1 VIRLDVRRGAQAPR
15 AITVEFVGVT
25 GGGKTTLARAIA
37 ADGLDGR
44 PARMWTDL
52 VIDRRGLRR
61 IEDPHVI
68 NLLADAIA
76 LPTLPRLSRHDR
88 EFLRF
93 AVDRLRRHAP
103 SVPSRLNY
111 IRNVIRKVGIHHRA
125 LRAEP
130 GTTFLFDEGTILS
143 AYQLF
148 VYSRHPFTRAEL
160 DRFAELVPM
169 PDRVVH
175 VKAPIDVVV
184 ERAASRSDPR
194 RELRRGGPGE
204 VRGAIR
210 RAAELFDALVEL
222 EPIRSRT
229 LTVELADGSPE
240 TLRAVARDVGGW
252 IDASTSPSRS
262 TRSSPPSGRPTPR
275 AWRS

>member
-1 VIRLDVRRGAQAPR
+1 VIRLDVRRAAPAAR
-15 AITVEFVGVT
+15 ATTVEFVGVT

-37 ADGLDGR
+37 AEGLDGR
-44 PARMWTDL
+44 PVRMWTDL
-52 VIDRRGLRR
+52 VTDRPGLRP
-61 IEDPHVI
+61 IDDPHVI

-93 AVDRLRRHAP
+93 AVHRLRRHAP
-103 SVPSRLNY
+103 SLPSRLNY

-148 VYSRHPFTRAEL
+148 VYSRHPFTPAEL
-160 DRFAELVPM
+160 DRFAQLVPM
-169 PDRVVH
+169 PDRLVH
-175 VKAPIDVVV
+175 VKAPLDVVV

-194 RELRRGGPGE
+194 RELRRGDPGE
-204 VRGAIR
+204 VRGAIH

-229 LTVELADGSPE
+229 LTVELADGSAE
-240 TLRAVARDVGGW
+240 TLLAVARDVGGW
-252 IDASTSPSRS
+252 IEASTSPSRS
-262 TRSSPPSGRPTPR
+262 ARSSPPSGGPTPR